1 MLGWAAGPA
10 GGQAPAALRGA
21 RYGPLPP
28 SGWPDKV
35 PPADLI
41 PCGGIWYGMGLWCVA
56 LFGCGGGSILGKRAT
71 KGPVV
76 VLRVYSIQYF
86 QHKFYLFSYNY
97 VLSDK
102 SRIFFCETQNI
113 YHSFTCLVT

>member
-10 GGQAPAALRGA
+10 GGQVSAALRGE

-41 PCGGIWYGMGLWCVA
+41 PCGGKWGVA
-56 LFGCGGGSILGKRAT
+56 LVAF
-71 KGPVV
+71 
-76 VLRVYSIQYF
+76 LR
-86 QHKFYLFSYNY
+86 
-97 VLSDK
+97 
-102 SRIFFCETQNI
+102 
-113 YHSFTCLVT
+113 LVRN

>member
-10 GGQAPAALRGA
+10 GGQAPAALWGE

-41 PCGGIWYGMGLWCVA
+41 PCGGSVGA
-56 LFGCGGGSILGKRAT
+56 LF
-71 KGPVV
+71 V
-76 VLRVYSIQYF
+76 VLLLRFVVGAGWWFFVAFLRLVY
-86 QHKFYLFSYNY
+86 N
-97 VLSDK
+97 
-102 SRIFFCETQNI
+102 
-113 YHSFTCLVT
+113 

>member
-10 GGQAPAALRGA
+10 GGQVSAALRGE

-41 PCGGIWYGMGLWCVA
+41 PCGGNGVGWAVGL
-56 LFGCGGGSILGKRAT
+56 LFRLVVEVGVVVEPSADLIPCGGNWALCLLFCCS
-71 KGPVV
+71 
-76 VLRVYSIQYF
+76 VL
-86 QHKFYLFSYNY
+86 LWGAGWW
-97 VLSDK
+97 
-102 SRIFFCETQNI
+102 FFVA
-113 YHSFTCLVT
+113 FLRLVRN